1 MALALRGGAFRQGQ
15 NKQMDRCGEGTY
27 AAQKTVADSVHE
39 HVVQAFEKLG
49 FEVDVFIAGFPCDT
63 NMHYMQDLAG
73 WFNASAERTDF
84 FHPETDIPE
93 HLNRQG
99 LHPKAHCASC
109 KATSGARKCST
120 TMFCLPDLIVLSGRT
135 SRSRSSP

>member
-99 LHPKAHCASC
+99 LHSNWQGRRRYCRF
-109 KATSGARKCST
+109 AR
-120 TMFCLPDLIVLSGRT
+120 IVLHSMSMLPVRRQQEP
-135 SRSRSSP
+135 SIE